1 MLLPHYTFREMMSDV
16 CSWKQGRD
24 VLLIL
29 PTGGGKSLC
38 FQLPPLCQDRALTVV
53 VSPLVALAKDQ
64 VRLLGDAAPQLVR
77 HEYTSL
83 CKPEACMQVDAAL
96 DRGIDCEV
104 FNSTIP
110 DSRKARVVQ
119 GLAAGGDSGTKLL
132 YTTPESLGMPVLRDA
147 LREAQQSGCVL
158 RFAIDEAH
166 CVSQWGHDFR

>member
-1 MLLPHYTFREMMSDV
+1 M
-16 CSWKQGRD
+16 
-24 VLLIL
+24 LLIL

-38 FQLPPLCQDRALTVV
+38 FQLPPLCQDKALTVV
-53 VSPLVALAKDQ
+53 VSPLIALAKDQ
-64 VRLLGDAAPQLVR
+64 VCTVDHAAPASIQLCASC
-77 HEYTSL
+77 TSL
-83 CKPEACMQVDAAL
+83 NTTVCQSTICMQVDAAL

-132 YTTPESLGMPVLRDA
+132 YTTPESLGMPALRDA